1 MSVTFFYDTA
11 GSVVAHQIAA
21 PVFAVQSF
29 ERGFYP
35 VFTRLTAAELNAKRA
50 PSADVLESA
59 LAASMFG
66 WNAPIARKA
75 REFVEAYER
84 RPMTKA
90 HALALLTLWS
100 EAPALVNGAERDALL
115 AFCQAL
121 DANGDFEPLSLAEL
135 RAVALEWAADGYH
148 VNHRG

>member
-1 MSVTFFYDTA
+1 VSVTFFFDTA

-50 PSADVLESA
+50 PSADVLASA

-66 WNAPIARKA
+66 WNAPIARAA

-84 RPMTKA
+84 RPLNKA

-100 EAPALVNGAERDALL
+100 EAPSLVNGAERDTLL
-115 AFCQAL
+115 AFCNAI
-121 DANGDFEPLSLAEL
+121 DANGDFDALTLEEL
-135 RAVALEWAADGYH
+135 RAVALEWAADEFH
-148 VNHRG
+148 TNHRG